1 MNPQVV
7 VPYWQDRS
15 PEDGILFVRTKGI
28 LTTMVRATLV
38 AVGLIVMAIS
48 MPIQS
53 TFGTIRTLELIVY
66 PDGTTHI
73 SSEISADPLEPDFAV
88 KLFGT
93 IIDNFVAQDENG
105 FLLSAN
111 IEEDSA
117 LVETLGSSTISVNYD
132 IQDLVSKEG
141 RIWSFKIDSPVE
153 YSLLMPSNIVI
164 VGMSTYPLNMQMI
177 NERSQLLLPS
187 GPVEINYFFGVS
199 QIPQTPTPNPEQ
211 NSDNSIYFIGGGIA
225 AAGAIAAV
233 FMKRSKGTTIKKI
246 TETIVKQEQ
255 ITEKSLDVETIFEL
269 RPELRDD
276 DKQLVSFISANGGQ
290 AYESELRKKFLQPRT
305 TMWRAVKR
313 LERYGIVEID
323 KKEFELGSTEIES
336 LIKASKDEN
345 IPAAREHFLSAMKI
359 FNEIIQQ
366 ISERTSTSE
375 TALSASQPA
384 EAPRISNEIDRSE
397 RYIDQLKG
405 ISDKNGFEI
414 DFSHAYEL
422 IDIARNQLGEGN
434 SKAANSTI
442 EVIKRSISELNE
454 TLREKTRQYTTDRA
468 KTLAEK
474 YLEDLDILIAEAEE
488 VGVSQ
493 ETLAKL
499 VEIKEH
505 LNSASDS
512 SDVEQIINELR
523 YLISVKQDFEDTKIE
538 RLKSRAN
545 QLESKIV
552 QLKLGI

>member
-1 MNPQVV
+1 MNPQMV

-53 TFGTIRTLELIVY
+53 TFGTIRTLELIIY
-66 PDGTTHI
+66 PDGTTHV

-93 IIDNFVAQDENG
+93 TIDNFVAQDENG

-233 FMKRSKGTTIKKI
+233 FMKRSKGTTTKKI

-323 KKEFELGSTEIES
+323 KKELQNLVRLKKKLE
-336 LIKASKDEN
+336 DEN
-345 IPAAREHFLSAMKI
+345 
-359 FNEIIQQ
+359 
-366 ISERTSTSE
+366 
-375 TALSASQPA
+375 
-384 EAPRISNEIDRSE
+384 
-397 RYIDQLKG
+397 
-405 ISDKNGFEI
+405 
-414 DFSHAYEL
+414 
-422 IDIARNQLGEGN
+422 
-434 SKAANSTI
+434 
-442 EVIKRSISELNE
+442 
-454 TLREKTRQYTTDRA
+454 
-468 KTLAEK
+468 
-474 YLEDLDILIAEAEE
+474 
-488 VGVSQ
+488 
-493 ETLAKL
+493 
-499 VEIKEH
+499 
-505 LNSASDS
+505 
-512 SDVEQIINELR
+512 
-523 YLISVKQDFEDTKIE
+523 
-538 RLKSRAN
+538 
-545 QLESKIV
+545 
-552 QLKLGI
+552 